1 MCTRIIMQFAFREK
15 IAKRDCKKRQKSGT
29 EMSRLPVLSSG
40 LPVASNLTKKKIYAI
55 IARKSEKH
63 VWFIV
68 GKDE

>member
-1 MCTRIIMQFAFREK
+1 MHKNNYAVCFLRE
-15 IAKRDCKKRQKSGT
+15 IAKRDCKNGKIGHRNEQIA
-29 EMSRLPVLSSG
+29 VLSSG
-40 LPVASNLTKKKIYAI
+40 LPVASNLTKKKNYAI

>member
-1 MCTRIIMQFAFREK
+1 
-15 IAKRDCKKRQKSGT
+15 
-29 EMSRLPVLSSG
+29 MSRLPVLSSG
-40 LPVASNLTKKKIYAI
+40 LPVASNLTKKKNYAI

>member
-1 MCTRIIMQFAFREK
+1 
-15 IAKRDCKKRQKSGT
+15 
-29 EMSRLPVLSSG
+29 MSRLPVLSSG
-40 LPVASNLTKKKIYAI
+40 LPVALNLTKNKNYAI